1 MSEYYWDSAQLERD
15 GQNDRVTAILEQYT
29 PFPVETNGSWRLAT
43 VVCLSGS
50 VSAGRWKS
58 PEVAISHMTAI
69 PYQSHDP
76 ALSLVRHL
84 PP

>member
-15 GQNDRVTAILEQYT
+15 GQNDRMTAILERYT
-29 PFPVETNGSWRLAT
+29 PFPVQTNGSWRLAT
-43 VVCLSGS
+43 VVS
-50 VSAGRWKS
+50 VWQLSAGRWKS
-58 PEVAISHMTAI
+58 PEEAISHMTSI